1 MDISSIRKDYQL
13 KSLSEQDVAKDPF
26 DQFSQWWTEA
36 IQSDID
42 EVNAMTLATVN
53 QHNRPSARIVLLKD
67 FNASGFV
74 FYTNYDSNKGKQLES
89 NPYASLV
96 FFWKELERQV
106 RIEGKCERVASTE
119 SDAYFKSRP
128 IGSQIGAAAS
138 PQSSIISDRSILT
151 ENVEAL
157 KQQFPNGDIPR
168 PAHWGGYRLIPETIE
183 FWQGRSNRLHDRI
196 KYIKEGA
203 TWKIVRLA
211 P

>member
-26 DQFSQWWTEA
+26 DQFSQWWKEA
-36 IQSDID
+36 LQSEID
-42 EVNAMTLATVN
+42 EVNAMTLATVD
-53 QHNRPSARIVLLKD
+53 QRNRPTARIVLLKD
-67 FNASGFV
+67 FNSFGFV
-74 FYTNYDSNKGKQLES
+74 FYTNYESDKGVQIES

-106 RIEGKCERVASTE
+106 RIEGKCERVASSE

-128 IGSQIGAAAS
+128 TGSQIGAAAS
-138 PQSSIISDRSILT
+138 PQSNIISDRSILT
-151 ENVEAL
+151 DKVEAL
-157 KQQFPNGDIPR
+157 KNQYPNGDIPR
-168 PAHWGGYRLIPETIE
+168 PSHWGGYRLIPETIE
-183 FWQGRSNRLHDRI
+183 FWQGRSSRLHDRI